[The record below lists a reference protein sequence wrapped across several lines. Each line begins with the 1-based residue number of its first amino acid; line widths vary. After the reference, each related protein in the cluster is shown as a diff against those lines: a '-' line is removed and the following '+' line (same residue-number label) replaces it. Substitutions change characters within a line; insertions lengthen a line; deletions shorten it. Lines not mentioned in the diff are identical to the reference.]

1 MKLTFKVYRSSWEIS
16 GCRLA
21 YMYRQDLKQQ
31 KFVIEA
37 EPTETVRRFSI
48 YNPTSIRGW
57 AALRRED
64 AVLADEL
71 M

>member
-1 MKLTFKVYRSSWEIS
+1 MKLTFKVSRSSWEVS

-21 YMYRQDLKQQ
+21 YTCRQDLKQQ

-37 EPTETVRRFSI
+37 EPTETVRRVSI
-48 YNPTSIRGW
+48 HDSTTIRGW

-64 AVLADEL
+64 AV
-71 M
+71 